1 MTRPLMMTALVTGGR
16 MPASLAMCRALKRSG
31 ATVIGTDSL
40 DTTPLS
46 GSNAVD
52 LYVKTPPPS
61 KSPEEFLAALS
72 QIIKEHN
79 VSHLIPMYEEGY
91 VVSAS
96 LPQLASAH
104 ASTLILVDTVET
116 LSILDDKWRFIAH
129 CKSLGLPVPNT
140 AVVTSVAQLRDQI
153 TRLASGIVVKPVF
166 SRFAQGVFIDPS
178 PEDLTQIHPSVD
190 SPWVV
195 QERVIG
201 PVASSYGICRNGKI
215 LVHGDYGNDFVV
227 GAKSKQ
233 GLGASSSYQPTVL
246 PGSLEFAE
254 TLFGSLGYSGQY
266 GLDYIVNDR
275 GISCI
280 ECNPRATSG
289 VHLFERD
296 LSFGDIIL
304 GKPTMN
310 QPRPSASSNHPQ
322 LLQCLISGE
331 ASIADPKLIKALMS
345 PDVLFRFR
353 DPMPVFTFRTM
364 LKDIT
369 LQARSQQRPVADLF
383 FEDLACEPR

>member
-1 MTRPLMMTALVTGGR
+1 
-16 MPASLAMCRALKRSG
+16 MPASLAMCRALRRSG

-46 GSNAVD
+46 GSNSVD
-52 LYVKTPPPS
+52 LYVKTPSPS
-61 KSPEEFLAALS
+61 KAPDAFLAALS
-72 QIIKEHN
+72 QLIKEHN

-91 VVSAS
+91 VVAAS
-96 LPQLASAH
+96 LSRLAGTH
-104 ASTLILVDTVET
+104 PSTSILVDTVET

-140 AVVTSVAQLRDQI
+140 AVVTSASELRDQI
-153 TRLASGIVVKPVF
+153 NSLSTGFVVKPVF
-166 SRFAQGVFIDPS
+166 SRFAQGVYIDPG
-178 PEDLTQIHPSVD
+178 PEDLARIHPSVD

-201 PVASSYGICRNGKI
+201 SVASSYGICRNGKV

-246 PGSLEFAE
+246 PGSREFAE
-254 TLFGSLGYSGQY
+254 ILFGSLAYSGQY

-289 VHLFERD
+289 IHLFERD
-296 LSFGDIIL
+296 RSFGDLML
-304 GKPTMN
+304 GKSTN
-310 QPRPSASSNHPQ
+310 DQPRASASSNHLQ

-331 ASIADPKLIKALMS
+331 ASIADPKLIKALLS
-345 PDVLFRFR
+345 RDVLFRFR
-353 DPMPVFTFRTM
+353 DPRPVLAFRTM
-364 LKDIT
+364 LKQIT
-369 LQARSQQRPVADLF
+369 FEARSQQRPVADLF